1 MVVVVEEEEE
11 VVETVVEVVVMPSI
25 EMVYRAMCRP
35 SSLVR
40 DIVTTSA
47 ALHGS
52 KLYECLH
59 ILLQHD
65 LNTQVMEKI

>member
-1 MVVVVEEEEE
+1 MVEEEEE

-25 EMVYRAMCRP
+25 ETVYRAMYRP
-35 SSLVR
+35 GSLVR

-52 KLYECLH
+52 KL
-59 ILLQHD
+59 
-65 LNTQVMEKI
+65 